1 MGEEEKTHATR
12 ALLIGRGGKD
22 ARDAGVIDW
31 ARGKDARDAGVIDWA
46 RGKDARDAG
55 AIDWARGKDARDAG
69 VIDWAMVEC
78 PHPRWGRGFLEWR
91 LVYHGVAWGY
101 SPETPTGFSRNSGP

>member
-1 MGEEEKTHATR
+1 MKERIKPPSPLSINGEEEKTPASR
-12 ALLIGRGGKD
+12 ALLIGRG
-22 ARDAGVIDW
+22 
-31 ARGKDARDAGVIDWA
+31 GKDARDAGVIDWA

-69 VIDWAMVEC
+69 VIDWARVEC

-91 LVYHGVAWGY
+91 LVYPGVAWGY
-101 SPETPTGFSRNSGP
+101 SPETPTGFGRNSGP